1 MLQVKHAFCTY
12 FDHNY
17 LPRAVLMIESLRRVD
32 PETPVFALA
41 LTELCRDALTA
52 LDLPGVT
59 VLSLAALEAE
69 YPELPRLKGERS
81 AVEYI
86 FTLTPF
92 LPLYLFGRTDAALL
106 TYIDA
111 DLYFYADPRRIL
123 ELIGPASIAITPHRF
138 APQLMANIMYGRF
151 NVGWVTFR
159 RDAEGLACLDRY
171 RADCVEWCHD
181 RVEDGRYADQGYL
194 NDWPDRYQSLA
205 IIEHKGVNLA
215 IWNVDN
221 YALEE
226 QPDGTFTVD
235 GEQLIFYHF
244 HGIRLQ
250 EDGEFNIWLPPGHG
264 VLDGVLMRCLYRP
277 YMAQLVQGRLAL
289 HHRFPAI
296 AAAEGRLRYVEGDAR
311 PAETGEWRNRGAAW
325 PENGKDRRHDDA
337 VSRELVAE
345 FATYLDGGPRQREHP
360 PLAAALAEAAG
371 ARRRISVLD
380 WGGGVGVARVAAAWA
395 APTLELDWHVLD
407 SASRCA
413 HGAAVHRE
421 VAFHTD
427 PAALNGRRFDL
438 VHAAGTFGTEAD
450 WQETLRQL
458 RRFCGRAVLLDRV
471 AVVRDRPSLV
481 VEFRR
486 DKWPSNMA
494 LRHWILNEAELLAAL
509 AASGFTL
516 QQSWALG
523 PLDVPFAGT
532 PSLVSV
538 LCSVPAPA
546 LIRPLFRTG

>member
-1 MLQVKHAFCTY
+1 MNHAFCTY

-41 LTELCRDALTA
+41 LTDLCLDALTA

-59 VLSLAALEAE
+59 VVSLAALEAA
-69 YPELPRLKGERS
+69 YAELAPLKAERT

-92 LPLYLFGRTDAALL
+92 LPLYLFGRTDAAML

-111 DLYFYADPRRIL
+111 DLYFYADPRLIL
-123 ELIGPASIAITPHRF
+123 ELIGAASIAITPHRF
-138 APQLMANIMYGRF
+138 SPQLMANTQYGRF

-159 RDAEGLACLDRY
+159 RDAEGLACLERY
-171 RADCVEWCHD
+171 REDCVAWCHD

-221 YALEE
+221 YVIEE

-235 GEQLIFYHF
+235 GEKLIFYHF

-264 VLDGVLMRCLYRP
+264 VLEGVLMRCLYRP
-277 YMAQLVQGRLAL
+277 YMAQLVRCRLAL

-296 AAAEGRLRYVEGDAR
+296 ATAEGRLRYVEEGGRA
-311 PAETGEWRNRGAAW
+311 AETGEWRDRGGAW
-325 PENGKDRRHDDA
+325 PETGKDRRHDDA

-345 FATYLDGGPRQREHP
+345 FATFVDAGQRLRENP
-360 PLAAALAEAAG
+360 PLAAALTEAAG
-371 ARRRISVLD
+371 GKCRINALD
-380 WGGGVGVARVAAAWA
+380 WGGGVGVARLAAAWA
-395 APTLELDWHVLD
+395 APTLELEWHVLD
-407 SASRCA
+407 SPPRCA
-413 HGAAVHRE
+413 HGAAVHRD

-427 PAALNGRRFDL
+427 PTALNGRRFDL
-438 VHAAGTFGTEAD
+438 VHAAGTFGSEAD
-450 WQETLRQL
+450 WQRALRQF

-471 AVVRDRPSLV
+471 AVVKDRPSFV
-481 VEFRR
+481 VEFRL
-486 DKWPSNMA
+486 DKWPPDTA

-509 AASGFTL
+509 AANGFTL

-523 PLDVPFAGT
+523 PLDVPFAGA
-532 PSLVSV
+532 PSLVSL
-538 LCSVPAPA
+538 LCTVPAPE
-546 LIRPLFRTG
+546 LIRPLLRAG